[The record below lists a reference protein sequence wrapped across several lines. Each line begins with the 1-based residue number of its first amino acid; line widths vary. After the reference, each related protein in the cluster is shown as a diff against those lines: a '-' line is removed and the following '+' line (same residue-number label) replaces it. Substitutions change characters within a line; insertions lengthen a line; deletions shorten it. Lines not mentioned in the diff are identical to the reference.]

1 MRIIYGGFFMKKV
14 ELNVANRTGSGNKQ
28 SRKLK
33 KENCIPAILYGKGSA
48 GRLLKIDESELNNII
63 AKNGENVVVKLRID
77 GTEIPAVIKEIQRD
91 HLQQHMIH
99 VDFQPV
105 TLHEIIHAEVPILV
119 VNGEKIERS
128 GWVINKQMTELEIE
142 GEVEKI
148 PPAIT
153 VDAAKYKVGQVL
165 RVADLEISKELSIVN
180 EKNEV
185 ILSILPTKDRPS
197 DLVFNRVEPEL
208 VTTEKRDK
216 KKEKERPE
224 LQ

>member
-208 VTTEKRDK
+208 VKTEKRDK